1 MALIEVKEKDILY
14 TECKDYLLTS
24 VVCDYGIFEKYIPYK
39 YDRNPPKPEEL
50 HEIDGSQW
58 KLKLVLN
65 SRTNA
70 IVILSALDK
79 DTLDH
84 RRNNPI

>member
-50 HEIDGSQW
+50 HV
-58 KLKLVLN
+58 KLMVVSGNLN
-65 SRTNA
+65 
-70 IVILSALDK
+70 LF
-79 DTLDH
+79 
-84 RRNNPI
+84 